1 METAVIILN
10 WNGKRFLKSCFDSL
24 LNQTYKDF
32 RIIFVDNCSK
42 DSSVDFIKKNYRK
55 ELKKIKILQLNEN
68 TGFAKGNNE
77 GIREALK
84 DKKTKYVVTL
94 NNDTIA
100 NKDFLKELTKKA
112 QNRNI
117 GMVSSRILFLKDKKI
132 DTLGL
137 MLFKSGLFFDI
148 KNEANLKYLFCPC
161 GCAALYKRELL
172 EDIKLNNQYFDE
184 DFFAYAEDADLGFRA
199 VLRSWKCAYAENA
212 VVYHMHQASSSRDFL
227 VYHIERNTIWAIL
240 RNMPG
245 ALFFRNLP
253 WFILTRAAILF
264 KYLFKGKAHLIIKAR
279 LDVLK
284 KLGKVLNE
292 RKSIQKNK
300 KIKNKDLNKSIS
312 KRLF

>member
-24 LNQTYKDF
+24 LNQSYRDF
-32 RIIFVDNCSK
+32 KVIFVDNGSK
-42 DSSVDFIKKNYRK
+42 DGSIGFIKRDYKK
-55 ELKKIKILQLNEN
+55 GLKKIKIISLKEN

-77 GIREALK
+77 GIKEALK
-84 DKKTKYVVTL
+84 DKKIKYIVTL
-94 NNDTIA
+94 NNDAIID
-100 NKDFLKELTKKA
+100 KDFLKELTKKA
-112 QNRNI
+112 QNKNI
-117 GMVSSRILFLKDKKI
+117 GMVSSRILFLKDKKT

-148 KNEANLKYLFCPC
+148 KNEADLKCLFCPC

-212 VVYHMHQASSSRDFL
+212 VVYHMHQASSSMDFL
-227 VYHIERNTIWAIL
+227 IYHIERNTIWAIL

-245 ALFFRNLP
+245 SLFFRNLP
-253 WFILTRAAILF
+253 WFILARAAILL

-279 LDVLK
+279 LDAIRKIK
-284 KLGKVLNE
+284 KILNE
-292 RKSIQKNK
+292 RKTIQKNK
-300 KIKNKDLNKSIS
+300 KIKNKDLNKLIS
-312 KRLF
+312 RKMF